1 MSTSALHP
9 QPIISRRL
17 STGLGHAYATL
28 GLRAREARVDNIR
41 SAAARTAADVRKF
54 ANHESEEREAMLAEV
69 ALCTYRLLDPRKRVR
84 QIERIQLSILS
95 ESAMELQALSRRPL
109 LPNHSRRKTAVLQS
123 A

>member
-1 MSTSALHP
+1 MLSTAP
-9 QPIISRRL
+9 QMQPSQTSRL

-41 SAAARTAADVRKF
+41 AAAQKTARKIKEF
-54 ANHESEEREAMLAEV
+54 SDSESEQENLLSEV
-69 ALCTYRLLDPRKRVR
+69 ALCTYRLLDPRKRLR

-95 ESAMELQALSRRPL
+95 ENALELQAQSRRPL
-109 LPNHSRRKTAVLQS
+109 LAQPRRKVAVLQT